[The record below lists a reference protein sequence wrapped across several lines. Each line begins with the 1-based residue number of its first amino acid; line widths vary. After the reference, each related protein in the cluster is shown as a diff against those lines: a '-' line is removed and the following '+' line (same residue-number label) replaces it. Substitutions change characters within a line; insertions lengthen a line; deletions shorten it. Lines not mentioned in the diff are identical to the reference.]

1 MSRPQGAALPP
12 QPCSGSSRTGRSRRV
27 AAAVALTAVGAVAL
41 AAATGCE
48 AADSAQV
55 TPPYVVA
62 IAAAETPV
70 YYGRQS
76 HDLRV
81 ADPRAVPG
89 RQAHRRPAKRSSVE
103 RGAVPREPY
112 LLNSDETV
120 EVNYVITN
128 LDNQTHDV
136 WLLVDPWNEFVEWR
150 PGVTVISDDE
160 TEPNLSGM
168 EIPFVLNPLQRL
180 EGNIQSSDLNT
191 LALKLDTA
199 MAILNATISP
209 MAAYPVA
216 TLLNHDFNVQNTP
229 GPSDPLL
236 ATYTPKV
243 VAGLTG
249 FNLGLQ
255 SYEPLNVAIEAT
267 VTVIDNSGT
276 GKILP
281 PGTTTGLIGAPPKV
295 ITVPGAKPGD
305 LGIRPG
311 PTPPAGGAGSEGRP
325 RHMHFVRV
333 ILFVVVAPMM
343 P

>member
-1 MSRPQGAALPP
+1 MISPKSFASREVSRPQGAALPP

-70 YYGRQS
+70 YSDANLTIYESQIPVPFP
-76 HDLRV
+76 V
-81 ADPRAVPG
+81 AKPT
-89 RQAHRRPAKRSSVE
+89 
-103 RGAVPREPY
+103 GAQLNALASNVAPYPREPY

-295 ITVPGAKPGD
+295 ITVPGAKPG
-305 LGIRPG
+305 
-311 PTPPAGGAGSEGRP
+311 
-325 RHMHFVRV
+325 
-333 ILFVVVAPMM
+333 
-343 P
+343 